1 MVCRAQG
8 APPQYEGDPLAS
20 AIAVKS
26 KPSPDR
32 STLTRFA
39 VAVTLAC
46 SLATSAAAQVE
57 TITVD
62 RQRFLGQAS
71 AQHALI
77 LDANS
82 CFFDGAGLQ
91 CKGQGPAV
99 AEGDRL
105 NGGKSFGLIT
115 GIKAGNQ
122 VSWFVNVSKAGVC
135 TVALQPDTDRRPHA
149 KLELR
154 TEQQRIPLGAKSD
167 SLRFDRA
174 GVHRIRLTSTAKSAA
189 SVRGL
194 VLTGPA
200 MDGASLLRT
209 RWRPAAAH
217 AKFRASTLAAG
228 ASVWIMEMD
237 AAPGDAG
244 FYSPMTTPFG
254 YFGPS
259 WTKEG
264 IPTGMNFSMWSYGR
278 GKEEPPLE
286 QLSHL
291 LAVGHPSARF
301 DGFGHEGTGVKP
313 RGWNPFEQWRGQR
326 CVLALRMERGDP
338 YDTYSGYLF
347 DETSLTWK
355 LFSAGRKYTAPRKGQ
370 RRRQA
375 NASRMLL
382 PGSFVEVPGPP
393 HRQRTGHIVRE
404 MRYRGFLLDEQRRP
418 HALDRIS
425 GRNKTPVGNQG
436 RGVTDDGRFR
446 LWMGG
451 MEQFEES
458 PAQVLTEPDDVSTLE
473 WMKPAKLAA
482 LYTWPTTITIQSAL
496 RKDGV
501 VHVTCHTSGMGDP
514 TSVRL
519 YAGVKD
525 GLTLADRWD
534 HVTPIREIPNGDA
547 CIQVQVPATARF
559 VRILVENEN
568 GKYWSM
574 QTAPIITD

>member
-1 MVCRAQG
+1 M
-8 APPQYEGDPLAS
+8 
-20 AIAVKS
+20 KS
-26 KPSPDR
+26 KPSHDH
-32 STLTRFA
+32 SMLTLVA
-39 VAVTLAC
+39 VAFMLAC
-46 SLATSAAAQVE
+46 SLATSVAAQVE

-62 RQRFLGQAS
+62 GQRFLGQA
-71 AQHALI
+71 AVKATLV

-82 CFFDGAGLQ
+82 CFFDGANLQ
-91 CKGQGPAV
+91 CKGRGPAV
-99 AEGDRL
+99 VEGDRL
-105 NGGKSFGLIT
+105 NGGKSFDRIT
-115 GIKAGNQ
+115 GIQAGNQ
-122 VSWFVNVSKAGVC
+122 VSWYVNVPTAGTC
-135 TVALQPDTDRRPHA
+135 KVALRAGKDRRPQA
-149 KLELR
+149 SLELR
-154 TEQQRIPLGAKSD
+154 IEQQRIPLGAGST
-167 SLRFDRA
+167 SFRFDRA
-174 GVHRIRLTSTAKSAA
+174 GVHRIRLTSTSTSAA
-189 SVRGL
+189 SIRGL
-194 VLTGPA
+194 VLTGGA
-200 MDGASLLRT
+200 MKGASLLRT

-217 AKFRASTLAAG
+217 AKFRSSTLAAG
-228 ASVWIMEMD
+228 ARVWIMEMD

-264 IPTGMNFSMWSYGR
+264 IPTGMNFSMWSFGR

-301 DGFGHEGTGVKP
+301 DGFGHEGTGVKL

-355 LFSAGRKYTAPRKGQ
+355 LFCAGRKYTAPKRGQ
-370 RRRQA
+370 RRKQA
-375 NASRMLL
+375 SANRMLL

-404 MRYRGFLLDEQRRP
+404 MRYRGFLLDEQRHP

-436 RGVTDDGRFR
+436 RGVTEDGRFR
-446 LWMGG
+446 LWIGG

-458 PAQVLTEPDDVSTLE
+458 PAQMLKEHDDANTLE

-482 LYTWPTTITIQSAL
+482 LYTWPTTITIQSAV

-501 VHVTCHTSGMGDP
+501 VHVTCHTSGRGE
-514 TSVRL
+514 TSSVRL
-519 YAGVKD
+519 YAGARD

-534 HVTPIREIPNGDA
+534 HVIPIPDLPDGDGR
-547 CIQVQVPATARF
+547 IQVDVPANARF
-559 VRILVENEN
+559 ARILVENEN
-568 GKYWSM
+568 GKFWSM
-574 QTAPIITD
+574 QTAPITTE

>member
-1 MVCRAQG
+1 MLIRF
-8 APPQYEGDPLAS
+8 
-20 AIAVKS
+20 AIAII
-26 KPSPDR
+26 
-32 STLTRFA
+32 
-39 VAVTLAC
+39 LAC
-46 SLATSAAAQVE
+46 SLATSPAAQVE
-57 TITVD
+57 TITANG
-62 RQRFLGQAS
+62 QRFLGQA
-71 AQHALI
+71 AARATLI

-82 CFFDGAGLQ
+82 CFFDGRNLQ
-91 CKGQGPAV
+91 CKGQGPAA

-105 NGGKSFGLIT
+105 NGGKSFDLIT

-122 VSWFVNVSKAGVC
+122 VSWYVNVSTAGAC
-135 TVALQPDTDRRPHA
+135 KVALQPGEDRGLQA
-149 KLELR
+149 SFELR
-154 TEQQRIPLGAKSD
+154 IEQQRIPLGAAAASF
-167 SLRFDRA
+167 RFARA
-174 GVHRIRLTSTAKSAA
+174 GVHRIRLTNTASSAA

-194 VLTGPA
+194 VLTGAA

-217 AKFRASTLAAG
+217 AKFRSSTLAAG
-228 ASVWIMEMD
+228 ARVWIMEMD

-264 IPTGMNFSMWSYGR
+264 IPTGMNFSMWSFGR

-313 RGWNPFEQWRGQR
+313 RGWNPFAQWRGQR

-347 DETSLTWK
+347 DEASLTWK
-355 LFSAGRKYTAPRKGQ
+355 LFCAGRKYTAPKQGQ
-370 RRRQA
+370 RRKRA
-375 NASRMLL
+375 NADRMLL

-404 MRYRGFLLDEQRRP
+404 MRYRGFLLDEQRHP
-418 HALDRIS
+418 HTLDRIS
-425 GRNKTPVGNQG
+425 GRDKTPVGNQG
-436 RGVTDDGRFR
+436 RGVTGDGRFR

-458 PAQVLTEPDDVSTLE
+458 PAQTLAARYDASTLE
-473 WMKPAKLAA
+473 WMKPAKLSA
-482 LYTWPTTITIQSAL
+482 LFTWPTTITVQSAL

-501 VHVTCHTSGMGDP
+501 VHVTCQTSGVGEP

-519 YAGVKD
+519 YAGARD
-525 GLTLADRWD
+525 CLTLADRWD
-534 HVTPIREIPNGDA
+534 HAIPIPDLPNGDA
-547 CIQVQVPATARF
+547 CVQVEVPANARF
-559 VRILVENEN
+559 ARILVENEN
-568 GKYWSM
+568 GKFWSM
-574 QTAPIITD
+574 QTAPIATE

>member
-1 MVCRAQG
+1 MR
-8 APPQYEGDPLAS
+8 
-20 AIAVKS
+20 
-26 KPSPDR
+26 
-32 STLTRFA
+32 TRFA

-46 SLATSAAAQVE
+46 SLATSAAAQVA
-57 TITVD
+57 TVTVHG
-62 RQRFLGQAS
+62 QRFLGQA
-71 AQHALI
+71 AARETVV

-105 NGGKSFGLIT
+105 NGGKSFDLIT

-122 VSWFVNVSKAGVC
+122 VSWYVTVSTAGVC
-135 TVALQPDTDRRPHA
+135 KVALQPDTGRRPQA

-154 TEQQRIPLGAKSD
+154 IKQQRIPLGAKAASV
-167 SLRFDRA
+167 RFDRA
-174 GVHRIRLTSTAKSAA
+174 GVHRIRLTSAAKSAA
-189 SVRGL
+189 SIRGL

-200 MDGASLLRT
+200 MNGASLLRT

-217 AKFRASTLAAG
+217 AKFRSSTLAAG
-228 ASVWIMEMD
+228 ARVWIMEMD

-264 IPTGMNFSMWSYGR
+264 VPTGMNFSMWSYGR

-313 RGWNPFEQWRGQR
+313 RGWNPFEEWRGQR
-326 CVLALRMERGDP
+326 CVLALRMEHGDP

-355 LFSAGRKYTAPRKGQ
+355 LFCAGRKYTASRKGR

-404 MRYRGFLLDEQRRP
+404 MRYRGFLLDEHRRP

-425 GRNKTPVGNQG
+425 GRTKTPVGNQG

-458 PAQVLTEPDDVSTLE
+458 PAQALTEPDDASTLE

-482 LYTWPTTITIQSAL
+482 LYTWPTTVTIQSAL
-496 RKDGV
+496 RDDGV
-501 VHVTCHTSGMGDP
+501 VHVTCHTSGVGEP

-519 YAGVKD
+519 YAGARD

-534 HVTPIREIPNGDA
+534 HVIPIRELPDGDA

-568 GKYWSM
+568 GKYWAM
-574 QTAPIITD
+574 QTAPITTE